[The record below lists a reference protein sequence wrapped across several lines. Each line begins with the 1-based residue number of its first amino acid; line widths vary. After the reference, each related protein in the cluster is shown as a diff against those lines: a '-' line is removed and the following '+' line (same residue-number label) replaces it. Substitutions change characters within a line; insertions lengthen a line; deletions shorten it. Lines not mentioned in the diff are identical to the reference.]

1 MNIVD
6 YRFTKGCVS
15 VRESKMYQYLNTLDL
30 PFIPKFYGY
39 DKKSCILSTRRIH
52 GHCLADKYGDCY
64 DDLPEHVKL
73 KTKEIIIELYKYG
86 VVYPNVTGYNFIED
100 VNKKI
105 WLVNFKYSFGV
116 NNYKQGFEDD
126 ESDIVDYKEHV
137 LFVKKFCFEH
147 ETSWNPYFA

>member
-1 MNIVD
+1 
-6 YRFTKGCVS
+6 
-15 VRESKMYQYLNTLDL
+15 
-30 PFIPKFYGY
+30 
-39 DKKSCILSTRRIH
+39 
-52 GHCLADKYGDCY
+52 LADKYGDFY

-73 KTKEIIIELYKYG
+73 KTKEIIVELYKYG

-147 ETSWNPYFA
+147 ETGWNPYFA